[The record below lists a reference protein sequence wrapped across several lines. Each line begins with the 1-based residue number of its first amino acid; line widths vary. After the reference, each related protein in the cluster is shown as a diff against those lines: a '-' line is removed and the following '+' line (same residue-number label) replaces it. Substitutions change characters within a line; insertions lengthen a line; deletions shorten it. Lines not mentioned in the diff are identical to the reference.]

1 MKKLTYL
8 FYLLIMLAP
17 LYGLAQTRTIQ
28 GRVTDA
34 QTGEALAGVGVTANT
49 ASGAREQATSTDDE
63 GAYRIEVSAEATTL
77 VFQYVGKTTLTEE
90 IDGRSSISVQSEMD
104 AGQLDDV
111 VVTGCPTSP
120 EATL

>member
-34 QTGEALAGVGVTANT
+34 QTGEALAGASVVANT
-49 ASGAREQATSTDDE
+49 ATGREQATSTDE
-63 GAYRIEVSAEATTL
+63 SGAYRIQISENATTL
-77 VFQYVGKTTLTEE
+77 VFAYVGKMTLTEQ
-90 IDGRSSISVQSEMD
+90 IGNRTSISVQLESD
-104 AGQLDDV
+104 AGQLDEV
-111 VVTGCPTSP
+111 IVTGYS
-120 EATL
+120 